1 MAFWIVSVTYVKY
14 CDCSVGFHQSGCWP
28 CAPPLPFSKSLIHGA
43 GLPPQPACQKIG
55 MSWMPAALALASSVS
70 HSVKLNVPAAGSIV
84 PHGMLSSAVVRP
96 SAASPAKND
105 SDQAVPLL
113 SKSSW
118 VDHIGVVGDEL
129 ACAIGVRKPPR
140 SASSTARTANGA
152 SRDRNPPRRN
162 ADAYLFTLMSRSSSS
177 DPVADVT
184 VTRAT
189 LACNI
194 SIYSPQI
201 FASSSNYWMGG
212 AVAAARPRLHRSSL
226 PADVS
231 G

>member
-1 MAFWIVSVTYVKY
+1 MVSVTYVKY
-14 CDCSVGFHQSGCWP
+14 SDCSVEFHQSGYAP
-28 CAPPLPFSKSLIHGA
+28 AAPPLPSSKSLIHGA

-55 MSWMPAALALASSVS
+55 MSWMPAAAALASSVS

-129 ACAIGVRKPPR
+129 ACAIGARKPPR
-140 SASSTARTANGA
+140 SASTTASTMNGT
-152 SRDRNPPRRN
+152 SLGRIRPPPN
-162 ADAYLFTLMSRSSSS
+162 ADAYFFTLMSRSSSS
-177 DPVADVT
+177 AGVGSAVG
-184 VTRAT
+184 RSA
-189 LACNI
+189 
-194 SIYSPQI
+194 
-201 FASSSNYWMGG
+201 G
-212 AVAAARPRLHRSSL
+212 ALR
-226 PADVS
+226 
-231 G
+231 